1 MKIFTYILN
10 KRLTAWLECN
20 EVLSDLQNGFRPNR
34 SCQEHMITL
43 HNIALNRKLNGE
55 DTYCCFIDFRK
66 AFDSVDR
73 KLLWQKLIHY
83 GVNGPFLGTL
93 KCMYAGFECAVEVNG
108 SCTPWFNVSNGV
120 KQGCLLSPSLF
131 NLFVNDLLLSLSASE
146 HGIDCGGDTKI
157 PALAFA
163 DDIVL
168 IAPNPQKLQA
178 LINMTFSWCT
188 KNGIQ
193 FNLQKTKVMH
203 IRHKRR
209 PQSSFVFKCGNNQI
223 QYCDEY
229 KYLGLWINQYL
240 DTKEIVG
247 KVNLAARRALGC
259 LISKAK
265 ALGGLSY
272 NTYTYLYD
280 TLVAPVMDYSSCI
293 WGSEHYNT
301 LEVTQNNALRFFLGV
316 GRSHPIVSL
325 QGDMGWIPAGF
336 RHNLQFIKWWLR
348 TRSQEPNR
356 ISKKVFTWSM
366 RLAENGK
373 IRNWCWQVRKLLTC
387 LQLPEFYL
395 TYNPPAS
402 CFNQLLHLVKDRIF
416 RVASDKWIAML
427 NKPAMKNSE
436 TGGKLK
442 LYKLFKAEPTPAS
455 YVLSPLDPG
464 PRWVMASLRAGC
476 LPLGVET
483 GRYRIPKV
491 PLERRVCL
499 ACNSNSIEDEFHF
512 VMVCNKLEHERNKL
526 LYHITQTDPSF
537 MHLHPFNK
545 FLYILNNESC
555 CQNLIAK
562 CLYKMFKLR
571 SSFLYHS

>member
-1 MKIFTYILN
+1 
-10 KRLTAWLECN
+10 
-20 EVLSDLQNGFRPNR
+20 
-34 SCQEHMITL
+34 
-43 HNIALNRKLNGE
+43 
-55 DTYCCFIDFRK
+55 
-66 AFDSVDR
+66 
-73 KLLWQKLIHY
+73 
-83 GVNGPFLGTL
+83 
-93 KCMYAGFECAVEVNG
+93 
-108 SCTPWFNVSNGV
+108 
-120 KQGCLLSPSLF
+120 
-131 NLFVNDLLLSLSASE
+131 
-146 HGIDCGGDTKI
+146 
-157 PALAFA
+157 
-163 DDIVL
+163 
-168 IAPNPQKLQA
+168 
-178 LINMTFSWCT
+178 
-188 KNGIQ
+188 
-193 FNLQKTKVMH
+193 
-203 IRHKRR
+203 
-209 PQSSFVFKCGNNQI
+209 
-223 QYCDEY
+223 
-229 KYLGLWINQYL
+229 
-240 DTKEIVG
+240 
-247 KVNLAARRALGC
+247 
-259 LISKAK
+259 
-265 ALGGLSY
+265 
-272 NTYTYLYD
+272 
-280 TLVAPVMDYSSCI
+280 
-293 WGSEHYNT
+293 
-301 LEVTQNNALRFFLGV
+301 
-316 GRSHPIVSL
+316 
-325 QGDMGWIPAGF
+325 MGWIPAGF

-387 LQLPEFYL
+387 LQLPEFYS

-562 CLYKMFKLR
+562 CLYKM
-571 SSFLYHS
+571 YHS